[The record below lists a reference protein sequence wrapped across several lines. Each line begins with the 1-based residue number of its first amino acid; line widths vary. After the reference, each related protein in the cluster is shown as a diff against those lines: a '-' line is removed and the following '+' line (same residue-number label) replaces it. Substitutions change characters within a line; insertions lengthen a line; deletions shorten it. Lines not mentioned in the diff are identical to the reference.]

1 MNLPL
6 QLPYPGAATVA
17 DARGG
22 TVAECPDPATA
33 AALVAIVN
41 AAWEHAVARGGSVF
55 RHRATEEALYAAV
68 EAAQGEGVT
77 NE

>member
-6 QLPYPGAATVA
+6 QLTPDGALA
-17 DARGG
+17 DARGEPL
-22 TVAECPDPATA
+22 TPADAE
-33 AALVAIVN
+33 ALLRIVN
-41 AAWEHAVARGGSVF
+41 AAWGHAMARGGSVF

-77 NE
+77 DA